1 MTLTVE
7 EFQKAAKPWLAKL
20 KATGEPLFL
29 LSDSDSFE
37 VRPAEPAADGE
48 RLRKFENLFPE
59 RDLIVGDPDDLVH
72 MDWSKEWRPCL

>member
-7 EFQKAAKPWLAKL
+7 EFQKDAKPWLAKL

-37 VRPAEPAADGE
+37 VRPAEVGAATAPI
-48 RLRKFENLFPE
+48 RKLENLFPE
-59 RDLIVGDPDDLVH
+59 CDLIVGDPEDLVH
-72 MDWSKEWRPCL
+72 IDWSKEWRPTL